1 MIKENVIDENKQ
13 KYISLNIAKILMTL
27 AVYFITTAS
36 LLEYFSPVATLKS
49 LGFMLSAHSFYF
61 LYKFQTQSH

>member
-1 MIKENVIDENKQ
+1 MIKEHVIDQSKQ
-13 KYISLNIAKILMTL
+13 KQTALNIAKILMTL

-36 LLEYFSPVATLKS
+36 LLEHFSSAVTLKT

-61 LYKFQTQSH
+61 LYKFQKQS